1 MAANDSSPALFRFAD
16 RYGPYAFGVASLLI
30 IWTTIVSPQL
40 EATKVNYE
48 AHQRVVDQMRGV
60 VDQMRDIVAMQ
71 RELASTLKDAIHAM
85 ERIVSRTESTH
96 PPATDQAQK
105 DA

>member
-1 MAANDSSPALFRFAD
+1 MAADDSSPAAVFRFAD

-48 AHQRVVDQMRGV
+48 AHQRVVDQMR
-60 VDQMRDIVAMQ
+60 DIVSMQ
-71 RELASTLKDAIHAM
+71 RELAATLKDAISAM
-85 ERIVSRTESTH
+85 ERVVSRKETTH
-96 PPATDQAQK
+96 PGVTD
-105 DA
+105 

>member
-48 AHQRVVDQMRGV
+48 AHQRVVDQMR
-60 VDQMRDIVAMQ
+60 DIVAMQ